1 MKYSIRK
8 VIRLLKEIESQIESD
23 TFYNLEW
30 EEYDDEQ
37 LEIEGIASQEELLT
51 ALDEAMTHL
60 NDIAPYE
67 KETLLYKIS
76 LSDKESTQGF
86 QLYDVSYK
94 EKVIGTCSAK
104 ELRQYID
111 ISEVEKNGFG
121 VISSQEIKK
130 AETLFK
136 GGK

>member
-1 MKYSIRK
+1 MKYSIKK

-51 ALDEAMTHL
+51 ALDEAMTYL

-67 KETLLYKIS
+67 
-76 LSDKESTQGF
+76 
-86 QLYDVSYK
+86 
-94 EKVIGTCSAK
+94 
-104 ELRQYID
+104 
-111 ISEVEKNGFG
+111 N
-121 VISSQEIKK
+121 
-130 AETLFK
+130 ETLFK

>member
-1 MKYSIRK
+1 MKYSIKK

-60 NDIAPYE
+60 NDIAPFIDS
-67 KETLLYKIS
+67 ETN
-76 LSDKESTQGF
+76 
-86 QLYDVSYK
+86 
-94 EKVIGTCSAK
+94 
-104 ELRQYID
+104 R
-111 ISEVEKNGFG
+111 
-121 VISSQEIKK
+121 
-130 AETLFK
+130 TL
-136 GGK
+136 